1 MKNKLRIITGFII
14 WAIVSSCSADYDH
27 YIPAP
32 IQIRG
37 TVTDTEG
44 NPVNHIKITFD
55 CGEREASLT
64 VYTSLKG
71 EFIADLATKAT
82 IIKINLE
89 DIDGEDNG
97 GLFEPVTD
105 QITLLEDNLPNEE
118 AICLEYRLNRATSS
132 ENIPQS
138 L

>member
-71 EFIADLATKAT
+71 EFIADLATEAT

-89 DIDGEDNG
+89 DIDAEVVIIDGQAEDIDPSI
-97 GLFEPVTD
+97 FEGVQFCQPD
-105 QITLLEDNLPNEE
+105 PLESYPCFETYYETALT
-118 AICLEYRLNRATSS
+118 Y
-132 ENIPQS
+132 
-138 L
+138 

>member
-89 DIDGEDNG
+89 DIDGIEKEIRRVCEEKPFSKEACIKRADN
-97 GLFEPVTD
+97 FDKDEKFK
-105 QITLLEDNLPNEE
+105 
-118 AICLEYRLNRATSS
+118 EYIELY
-132 ENIPQS
+132 
-138 L
+138 